1 MPTEFRLQDPGE
13 GIHEAEILKILV
25 AEGDRV
31 EEEQVVM
38 EIETDKAAV
47 EIPSPVTGMVKEI
60 SVSEGDVV
68 QVGDVLMV
76 FFEEGEDR
84 TEEDSEDKKPVGE
97 EKKVEEREEK
107 QEDAEAGQRRQK
119 KEAQDAAADKT
130 EAGNDDQ
137 KEKAADKKKQI
148 GDEEAPQE
156 EEKGADKKPPEDRQ
170 PSVAEDSPSREGPV
184 PATPAT
190 RRLARELKVDLR
202 QVEPSGPTGRVTSE
216 DVKAHAKQSEKKSAE
231 KTQPEKAA
239 PQSAP
244 AEQPEL
250 PDFSQWGEVE
260 EIPLRSVR
268 RATAKRMSLSW
279 SQVPQVT
286 HQDVADITDLEA
298 FRRENKAAETD
309 DTLTLTVFAVK
320 AAMAA
325 LKVHPRFNA
334 SLNSESRKIILKKYF
349 HIGVA
354 VDTDRGL
361 LVPVVRDADCK
372 SMLDLAGEIK
382 QLAERTRQGE
392 LAPKDMSGGTFTI
405 TNVGP
410 LGGTGFTPIINYPQ
424 VAILGLGQA
433 RLQPV
438 IRGDIDNFEV
448 VARLMLPLCLAFD
461 HRVVD
466 GADAARF
473 MGDVIRLLENPQKLM
488 LS

>member
-1 MPTEFRLQDPGE
+1 MPIEFKLQDPGE
-13 GIHEAEILKILV
+13 GIHEAEILKIIV
-25 AEGDRV
+25 SEGDRV
-31 EEEQVVM
+31 EEEQIVM

-47 EIPSPVTGMVKEI
+47 EIPSPVTGVVKEI
-60 SVSEGDVV
+60 RVTEGDIV

-76 FFEEGEDR
+76 FLEEGEDQDP
-84 TEEDSEDKKPVGE
+84 EDTEDKKSVGE
-97 EKKVEEREEK
+97 KQPDEERKEEREEAETDK
-107 QEDAEAGQRRQK
+107 EEAG
-119 KEAQDAAADKT
+119 KE
-130 EAGNDDQ
+130 EQ
-137 KEKAADKKKQI
+137 KEKAADKKKQKT
-148 GDEEAPQE
+148 DEEAPQE
-156 EEKGADKKPPEDRQ
+156 EEKAAEKKPPKEKQ
-170 PSVAEDSPSREGPV
+170 PSRTEGKPSRESPV

-190 RRLARELKVDLR
+190 RRLVRELEVDLR
-202 QVEPSGPTGRVTSE
+202 QVKPSGPAGRVTSE
-216 DVKAHAKQSEKKSAE
+216 DVKAYAE
-231 KTQPEKAA
+231 KPEKEPAERAEPEKAGPQDA
-239 PQSAP
+239 PT
-244 AEQPEL
+244 EQPEL
-250 PDFSQWGEVE
+250 PDFSQWGAVE
-260 EIPLRSVR
+260 EVPLRSVR

-279 SQVPQVT
+279 SHVPQVT

-298 FRRENKAAETD
+298 FRRENKAETD
-309 DTLTLTVFAVK
+309 GTLTLTVFAIK
-320 AAMAA
+320 AAVAV

-361 LVPVVRDADCK
+361 LVPVVRNADCK
-372 SMLDLAGEIK
+372 SMLDLAVEIK
-382 QLAERTRQGE
+382 QLVERTRQGE

-424 VAILGLGQA
+424 VAILGLGRA

-461 HRVVD
+461 HRIVD